1 MKGVI
6 FDLDGT
12 LVDTIEDLKD
22 SLNEVLIKYSL
33 KTLNREETLARVGS
47 GIRNLVYSSIESDK
61 NISKED
67 LYKEFLKIY
76 SINVVNKTIPYEGI
90 IDTLKEL
97 KRRGYKLGIVSN
109 KKNGLV
115 KVIVNKFFKGIF
127 SFYTGERRGYK
138 LKPNPDLV
146 ELCLN
151 KIECSK
157 DETYYIGDSQVDY
170 LTGHNSSLKTI
181 LVSYGFRSRK
191 ILEELNPKI
200 IVDKPKEILNY
211 LR

>member
-67 LYKEFLKIY
+67 LYKEFLKVY

-97 KRRGYKLGIVSN
+97 KRRGYKLGVVSN

-170 LTGHNSSLKTI
+170 LTGQNSSLKTI

-200 IVDKPKEILNY
+200 IVDKPNEILNY

>member
-67 LYKEFLKIY
+67 LYKEFLKVY
-76 SINVVNKTIPYEGI
+76 SINVVNKTIPYDDI